1 MLATTSCYYF
11 ASLGVAITLLPF
23 AIVVSLHVIIVASP
37 HTTTIDSLYVVMV
50 VSLHI
55 ATIPSLHNVIAPSF
69 CCVPS
74 CYYY

>member
-1 MLATTSCYYF
+1 
-11 ASLGVAITLLPF
+11 
-23 AIVVSLHVIIVASP
+23 
-37 HTTTIDSLYVVMV
+37 MV